1 MTDKK
6 SPQDKNKTPAS
17 DNVGGKK
24 PHATL
29 DLKATEVKAAAGT
42 GNTKPTPGKTEADKA
57 KGPATA
63 STSSA
68 SATGAKAPGGPAFGG
83 KPGDGKPTASSKQPD
98 VKAAAK
104 DMAPDAKNKAP
115 DAKPKEAASASRAA
129 TPPPPARSGSGIGS
143 FFSHALAGIIG
154 GFLVLLGADALQP
167 QFAELKSRLG
177 LSEAAQKAEDGFNK
191 LENRLAA
198 LEKDQAAQAKIDTEE
213 ITKKITAAEAS
224 LGELKTLKDA
234 IGTLQQSQEKLG
246 QSTAELA
253 KAVNEKPEAGAIP
266 EERLAKLEQQLSTM
280 TAFAESNENSGIVPR
295 LAALTGRMADLEE
308 TLKTQIAAVRSGV
321 SQNVE
326 TRLSSIAEST
336 EAARSGTQRMDRQ
349 LAGVTNDT
357 ARLGQQ
363 MQTLKADTTRL
374 GDTLRVVQEE
384 TGKISSKLDGLAGDV
399 NAKIAKLAS
408 PSDVNSA
415 VKPVAEQV
423 ASLQSR
429 VANVVSAESDRKQN
443 AKRIVLSL
451 ELANL
456 ERAIERGDSFAPELA
471 QVKATAGGLIDVT
484 ALERFGEAGVAPV
497 SKLQALFRPVAHQII
512 EASAAPAGGSVFDQL
527 LANARSVV
535 KVRKVSHE
543 ASDTSAEATVSRIE
557 SALAAGRLSKVVS
570 LTKDLPDG
578 GRKAAQGWLQKVEN
592 RHAVDVALAAIED
605 QLKASLSGTN

>member
-6 SPQDKNKTPAS
+6 SPQDKNKPLAGDS
-17 DNVGGKK
+17 IGGKK

-29 DLKATEVKAAAGT
+29 DLKATEVKAAAT
-42 GNTKPTPGKTEADKA
+42 ARSTEPSPGKTPPDKA
-57 KGPATA
+57 KA
-63 STSSA
+63 SA
-68 SATGAKAPGGPAFGG
+68 ATGAPGAAGADAKPAAGQAQAG
-83 KPGDGKPTASSKQPD
+83 KPTDSKPTASSKQPEAKANQAD
-98 VKAAAK
+98 MKAKETASAKTSAAA
-104 DMAPDAKNKAP
+104 
-115 DAKPKEAASASRAA
+115 
-129 TPPPPARSGSGIGS
+129 PPPPARRSGSGIGS
-143 FFSHALAGIIG
+143 FFSHALAGLVG
-154 GFLVLLGADALQP
+154 GFLMLLGADALQP
-167 QFAELKSRLG
+167 QVTELKSRLG
-177 LSEAAQKAEDGFNK
+177 LPNLAENSDNGVAK
-191 LENRLAA
+191 LDNRLAA
-198 LEKDQAAQAKIDTEE
+198 LEKEQAAEPKVDTGAL
-213 ITKKITAAEAS
+213 TKKLADVDASMGELATLKAS
-224 LGELKTLKDA
+224 LDALQKSQQELEQKADT
-234 IGTLQQSQEKLG
+234 
-246 QSTAELA
+246 LA
-253 KAVNEKPEAGAIP
+253 KEVSEKPEAGAVP
-266 EERLAKLEQQLSTM
+266 KERLAKLEQQLSTM

-295 LAALTGRMADLEE
+295 LASLTGRMAYLEE
-308 TLKTQIAAVRSGV
+308 TLKNQIAAVRSGI
-321 SQNVE
+321 SQDVE
-326 TRLSSIAEST
+326 ARVAAIAEST

-408 PSDVNSA
+408 PSDVSSA

-471 QVKATAGGLIDVT
+471 QVQGTAGGLIDVT
-484 ALERFGEAGVAPV
+484 PLERFGESGVAPV
-497 SKLQALFRPVAHQII
+497 SKLQALFRPVAYQII
-512 EASAAPAGGSVFDQL
+512 EASEAPTSGSVYEQL
-527 LANARSVV
+527 LSNARSVV
-535 KVRKVSHE
+535 KVRKVSHD
-543 ASDTSAEATVSRIE
+543 ASDTSAEAIVSRIE

-570 LTKDLPDG
+570 LYKELPPG
-578 GRKAAQGWLQKVEN
+578 GQKAAQGWLQKVED

>member
-6 SPQDKNKTPAS
+6 SPQDKNKPLAGDS
-17 DNVGGKK
+17 IGGKK

-29 DLKATEVKAAAGT
+29 DLKATEVKAAASARST
-42 GNTKPTPGKTEADKA
+42 EPSPGKTPPDKA
-57 KGPATA
+57 KA
-63 STSSA
+63 SA
-68 SATGAKAPGGPAFGG
+68 ATGAPGAAGADAKPAAGQAQAG
-83 KPGDGKPTASSKQPD
+83 KPTDSKPTASSKQPEAKANQAD
-98 VKAAAK
+98 MKAKETASAKTSAAA
-104 DMAPDAKNKAP
+104 
-115 DAKPKEAASASRAA
+115 
-129 TPPPPARSGSGIGS
+129 PPPPARRSGSGIGS
-143 FFSHALAGIIG
+143 FFSHALAGLVG
-154 GFLVLLGADALQP
+154 GFLMLLGADALQP
-167 QFAELKSRLG
+167 QVTELKSRLG
-177 LSEAAQKAEDGFNK
+177 LPNLAENSDNGVAK
-191 LENRLAA
+191 LDNRLAA
-198 LEKDQAAQAKIDTEE
+198 LEKEQAAEPKVDTGAL
-213 ITKKITAAEAS
+213 TKKLADVDASMGELATLKAS
-224 LGELKTLKDA
+224 LDALQKSQQELEQKADTLA
-234 IGTLQQSQEKLG
+234 REVS
-246 QSTAELA
+246 
-253 KAVNEKPEAGAIP
+253 EKPEAGAVP
-266 EERLAKLEQQLSTM
+266 KERLAKLEQQLSTM

-295 LAALTGRMADLEE
+295 LASLTGRMADLEE
-308 TLKTQIAAVRSGV
+308 TLKNQIAAVRSGI
-321 SQNVE
+321 SQDVE
-326 TRLSSIAEST
+326 ARVAAIAEST

-408 PSDVNSA
+408 PSDVSSA

-471 QVKATAGGLIDVT
+471 QVQGTAGGLIDVT
-484 ALERFGEAGVAPV
+484 PLERFGESGVAPV
-497 SKLQALFRPVAHQII
+497 SKLQALFRPVAYQII
-512 EASAAPAGGSVFDQL
+512 EASEAPTSGSVYEQL
-527 LANARSVV
+527 LSNARSVV
-535 KVRKVSHE
+535 KVRKVSHD
-543 ASDTSAEATVSRIE
+543 ASDTSAEAIVSRIE

-570 LTKDLPDG
+570 LYKELPPG
-578 GRKAAQGWLQKVEN
+578 GQKAAQGWLQKVED

>member
-6 SPQDKNKTPAS
+6 SPQDKSKSPIS
-17 DNVGGKK
+17 DNAGGKK

-29 DLKATEVKAAAGT
+29 DLKATELKSGAGS
-42 GNTKPTPGKTEADKA
+42 GSAKPTPGKTETDKA
-57 KGPATA
+57 KTA
-63 STSSA
+63 A
-68 SATGAKAPGGPAFGG
+68 ATGAATALAGGAKAASTPAFGG
-83 KPGDGKPTASSKQPD
+83 KPSESKPTASSKQPD
-98 VKAAAK
+98 MKPAAK
-104 DMAPDAKNKAP
+104 DAAKDKASA
-115 DAKPKEAASASRAA
+115 AKPAETASAKSS
-129 TPPPPARSGSGIGS
+129 TPPPPARSGSSIGS

-167 QFAELKSRLG
+167 QFAELKSSLG
-177 LSEAAQKAEDGFNK
+177 LSDAAKKAEDGFSK

-198 LEKDQAAQAKIDTEE
+198 LEKDQAAQAKVDTES
-213 ITKKITAAEAS
+213 ITKKIAEAEAS
-224 LGELKTLKDA
+224 IGELKGLKDA
-234 IGTLQQSQEKLG
+234 VGALQQSQEKLG
-246 QSTAELA
+246 QSTAALT

-308 TLKTQIAAVRSGV
+308 TLKTQVAAVRSGI
-321 SQNVE
+321 SQDVD
-326 TRLSSIAEST
+326 TRLSKIAETT

-349 LAGVTNDT
+349 LAGVTNDA

-384 TGKISSKLDGLAGDV
+384 TGKISSKLDGLQGDV

-408 PSDVNSA
+408 PSDVSSA
-415 VKPVAEQV
+415 VKPVADQL
-423 ASLQSR
+423 ASLQGR
-429 VANVVSAESDRKQN
+429 VANVVSAESDRKEN

-471 QVKATAGGLIDVT
+471 QVKATAGGLIDV
-484 ALERFGEAGVAPV
+484 APLERFGDAGVAPV

-512 EASAAPAGGSVFDQL
+512 EASVAPTSGSVFDQL

-535 KVRKVSHE
+535 KVRKVSHDS
-543 ASDTSAEATVSRIE
+543 SDTSAEAVVSRIE
-557 SALAAGRLSKVVS
+557 AALSAGRLSKVV
-570 LTKDLPDG
+570 DLSKELPAG
-578 GRKAAQGWLQKVEN
+578 GQKAAQGWLQKVEN